1 MQDLLDRVLE
11 GELEPDAR
19 LEQLLSEVIAA
30 LPELVQSYKDP
41 GDFDAGLT
49 RELTNRCFRAA
60 EAIEGLAED
69 LPDHEPADNT
79 LTQSDADGTEPQPL
93 GHH

>member
-1 MQDLLDRVLE
+1 MSLWPCR
-11 GELEPDAR
+11 R
-19 LEQLLSEVIAA
+19 LEELLSDVVSA

-41 GDFDAGLT
+41 GDFDASLT

-60 EAIEGLAED
+60 ESIEGLAED
-69 LPDHEPADNT
+69 LPDDEPEENNNN
-79 LTQSDADGTEPQPL
+79 LTQSDADGSEPQPL